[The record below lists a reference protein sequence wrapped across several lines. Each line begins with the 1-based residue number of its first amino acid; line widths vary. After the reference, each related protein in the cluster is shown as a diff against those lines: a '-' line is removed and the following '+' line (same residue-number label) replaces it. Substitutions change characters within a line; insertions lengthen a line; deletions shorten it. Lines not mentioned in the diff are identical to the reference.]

1 MKSLIVPFDTNGNEI
16 RPDIAEKNVKYYC
29 PDCKGESI
37 FRKGKKKTPHFAHK
51 VNPIKCNFLV
61 ETEEHLRAKWKIVE
75 MIKNNIQAKVVRSCS
90 VCGAK
95 IIQPLFQ
102 KVSKVNLE
110 YYLAPYYLRCC
121 LFR

>member
-1 MKSLIVPFDTNGNEI
+1 MQ
-16 RPDIAEKNVKYYC
+16 
-29 PDCKGESI
+29 
-37 FRKGKKKTPHFAHK
+37 
-51 VNPIKCNFLV
+51 FLV

-110 YYLAPYYLRCC
+110 YYLAPYYLRCF